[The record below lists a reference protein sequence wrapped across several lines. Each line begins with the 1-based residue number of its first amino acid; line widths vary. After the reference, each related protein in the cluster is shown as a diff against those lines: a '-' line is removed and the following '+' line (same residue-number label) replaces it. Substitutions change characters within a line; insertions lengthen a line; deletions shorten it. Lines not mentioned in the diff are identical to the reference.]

1 MKKLVGESKN
11 SLGRTYEIIYVA
23 TAVVVPPPSKATED
37 EVMSEAGIA
46 GWLIAVIAV
55 ACVLFILL
63 LLFREGREN
72 SN

>member
-1 MKKLVGESKN
+1 M
-11 SLGRTYEIIYVA
+11 YVA

>member
-1 MKKLVGESKN
+1 MVKTKIT
-11 SLGRTYEIIYVA
+11 LGRTYEIIYVA
-23 TAVVVPPPSKATED
+23 STVVVPPPSKATED

>member
-1 MKKLVGESKN
+1 M
-11 SLGRTYEIIYVA
+11 A

-63 LLFREGREN
+63 LLFREGRVN
-72 SN
+72 RGSLAFIHLTFVLNKQT